1 MRTYTYI
8 QKITTRVKRIKTKLF
23 YNHLSFLI
31 LLSLFAS
38 PAISQLYTATGANAA
53 SITPV
58 ITNFRTALGT
68 LNPNVPGPL
77 PPGRREINW
86 DGVPDAL
93 SAPNNLPANF
103 FNVNSPRGVV
113 FSTPG
118 TGFQVSTNAVV
129 APVEFGNID
138 PTYPALFAPFSAQR
152 LFTALGSNI
161 TDINFFVPGTN
172 IPALT
177 RAFGVVFSD
186 VDLTS
191 ITRIQYFDKNGT
203 QLGNF
208 DAQAFAGNETFSFV
222 GFDFGNPIIARVRIT
237 TGNNAL
243 GAGITEVLPTR
254 DLVVMDDFI
263 YGEPVGIT
271 TCTPTTTVTEGD
283 LSPGGL
289 ASFGVT
295 SGPGTVTVD
304 HINSGTGLQSL
315 TVVGVPINATVNIP
329 AFTPGTFNPVTVTFT
344 ATDPALPVDFTLR
357 AASVTQS
364 IFIRVRCTPP
374 APPPCT
380 PSTTVT
386 EDPAFPFGL
395 ASFGVASGPGSVT
408 IDHINA
414 GTGLQSLTVVSV
426 TNAVVTIPA
435 FTPGTFNPVTVT
447 FTVVNPALPVD
458 ITLRAANSTQAIFI
472 RAQCTPPPQCTP
484 TTTVTE
490 GDLNPGGLI
499 TFGVT
504 SGPGS
509 VTIDHVNVGI
519 GTQSITVVGAPVNA
533 IVNIPPFAPGTFSL
547 VRVTFTA
554 INPSLPVDFTLRA
567 AGGFQVA
574 TPTAVFIRVR
584 CDGATPSCIIT
595 CPVNVVQSNDPNQCG
610 AIVTYPAPATTGTC
624 GTVTTT
630 PASGSF
636 FQVGTTTVNVSSTS
650 GQSCSFT
657 VRVNDA
663 QAPSITSCPTVS
675 PFCVNSSGNYT
686 IPALTATDNCP
697 GLTVSYSISGA
708 TTRTGTGN
716 NASGAF
722 NPGTSTIAWTARDAA
737 GNTSTCQTT
746 VAVNVGPTV
755 TIPDAF
761 ALPSGVAANTV
772 YIGYAPASSITL
784 TAIVS
789 GGTPP
794 YTYTWST
801 GSHASSITVSP
812 TVTTTYTVT
821 VTDAN
826 GCTGTASKTIF
837 VVDVRCGKKLDKVQ
851 VCHVPP
857 GNPSNAHGICISA
870 NAVPTHLANGSY
882 LGECINATNTITSKG
897 IYEIEQNVERL
908 TVQTISN
915 PAPAFFTLVTR
926 SNNPNA
932 IQLRV
937 FNVLGKVVEVRNNV
951 AANATLQLG
960 QNYRPGMYYA
970 EVVQGKERV
979 IIKLIKGSK

>member
-1 MRTYTYI
+1 MVSIQLLRYVAYLNNALLYLVRKKRSLALQGLIVTAYDFGAAKVQIQFYILADSSPPFTGFFPLPSLKVIKPINNYTMRTYTFI
-8 QKITTRVKRIKTKLF
+8 QNVTATVKRLKRKLF
-23 YNHLSFLI
+23 YGRLSFLI
-31 LLSLFAS
+31 LFSLLAS
-38 PAISQLYTATGANAA
+38 PAISQPLYLASGANAA
-53 SITPV
+53 ALTPV
-58 ITNFRTALGT
+58 VTNFRTALGA
-68 LNPNVPGPL
+68 LNPNVAGPL

-103 FNVNSPRGVV
+103 FNVNSPRGVI

-118 TGFQVSTNAVV
+118 TGFQLSANAGV

-138 PTYPALFAPFSAQR
+138 PSYPALFATFSPQR

-186 VDLTS
+186 VDLAS
-191 ITRIQYFDKNGT
+191 ITRIQYFDKNGI

-208 DAQAFAGNETFSFV
+208 DAQAFAGNESFSFL
-222 GFDFGNPIIARVRIT
+222 GFDFGVPIIARVRIT

-243 GAGITEVLPTR
+243 GAGIIEVLPTR

-357 AASVTQS
+357 AASVTQA
-364 IFIRVRCTPP
+364 IFIRVRCSPP

-386 EDPAFPFGL
+386 EGDLSPGGL
-395 ASFGVASGPGSVT
+395 ASFGVTSGPGTVT
-408 IDHINA
+408 VDHINS
-414 GTGLQSLTVVSV
+414 GTGLQSFTVVGV
-426 TNAVVTIPA
+426 PINATVNIPA

-447 FTVVNPALPVD
+447 FTATNPA
-458 ITLRAANSTQAIFI
+458 
-472 RAQCTPPPQCTP
+472 
-484 TTTVTE
+484 
-490 GDLNPGGLI
+490 
-499 TFGVT
+499 
-504 SGPGS
+504 
-509 VTIDHVNVGI
+509 
-519 GTQSITVVGAPVNA
+519 
-533 IVNIPPFAPGTFSL
+533 
-547 VRVTFTA
+547 
-554 INPSLPVDFTLRA
+554 LPVDFTLRA
-567 AGGFQVA
+567 ASVTQA
-574 TPTAVFIRVR
+574 IFIRVR
-584 CDGATPSCIIT
+584 CAGATPSCIIT
-595 CPVNVVQSNDPNQCG
+595 CPANMIVSNDPNQCG
-610 AIVTYPAPATTGTC
+610 AVVNYPAPLTTGSC
-624 GTVTTT
+624 GTITAT

-636 FQVGTTTVNVSSTS
+636 FPVGTTTVNVSSTA

-675 PFCVNSSGNYT
+675 PFCVNSTGNYT

-697 GLTVSYSISGA
+697 GLTVSFSISGA

-722 NPGTSTIAWTARDAA
+722 AVGTSTINWTIRDVA
-737 GNTSTCQTT
+737 GNASTCQTT
-746 VAVNVGPTV
+746 VRVNVGPTV

-772 YIGYAPASSITL
+772 YIGYAPASSIML
-784 TAIVS
+784 TANAS
-789 GGTPP
+789 GGSPP

-870 NAVPTHLANGSY
+870 NAVPAHLANGSY
-882 LGECINATNTITSKG
+882 LGECINATNTITSKGISSKG

-937 FNVLGKVVEVRNNV
+937 FNVLGKVVEVRNHV
-951 AANATLQLG
+951 AANSTLQLG

-979 IIKLIKGSK
+979 ILKLIKGSK

>member
-23 YNHLSFLI
+23 YGHLSFLI
-31 LLSLFAS
+31 LFFLVAS
-38 PAISQLYTATGANAA
+38 PAISQLYTVSGPNAA
-53 SITPV
+53 AITPIV
-58 ITNFRTALGT
+58 TNFRTALGT

-118 TGFQVSTNAVV
+118 TGFQVSANAGI

-138 PTYPALFAPFSAQR
+138 PSYPALFAPFSAQR
-152 LFTALGSNI
+152 LFTPLGSNI
-161 TDINFFVPGTN
+161 MDINFFIPGTN

-177 RAFGVVFSD
+177 RGFGAVFSD
-186 VDLTS
+186 VDLAS
-191 ITRIQYFDKNGT
+191 ITRIQAFDKNGT
-203 QLGNF
+203 QLFNF
-208 DAQAFAGNETFSFV
+208 DAQAFSGNETFSFV
-222 GFDFGNPIIARVRIT
+222 GFDYGVPIIARVRIT

-263 YGEPVGIT
+263 YGEPVN
-271 TCTPTTTVTEGD
+271 V
-283 LSPGGL
+283 S
-289 ASFGVT
+289 
-295 SGPGTVTVD
+295 
-304 HINSGTGLQSL
+304 
-315 TVVGVPINATVNIP
+315 
-329 AFTPGTFNPVTVTFT
+329 
-344 ATDPALPVDFTLR
+344 
-357 AASVTQS
+357 
-364 IFIRVRCTPP
+364 
-374 APPPCT
+374 PCT
-380 PSTTVT
+380 LTC
-386 EDPAFPFGL
+386 PA
-395 ASFGVASGPGSVT
+395 
-408 IDHINA
+408 N
-414 GTGLQSLTVVSV
+414 
-426 TNAVVTIPA
+426 
-435 FTPGTFNPVTVT
+435 
-447 FTVVNPALPVD
+447 
-458 ITLRAANSTQAIFI
+458 
-472 RAQCTPPPQCTP
+472 
-484 TTTVTE
+484 
-490 GDLNPGGLI
+490 
-499 TFGVT
+499 
-504 SGPGS
+504 
-509 VTIDHVNVGI
+509 
-519 GTQSITVVGAPVNA
+519 ITV
-533 IVNIPPFAPGTFSL
+533 
-547 VRVTFTA
+547 
-554 INPSLPVDFTLRA
+554 
-567 AGGFQVA
+567 
-574 TPTAVFIRVR
+574 
-584 CDGATPSCIIT
+584 
-595 CPVNVVQSNDPNQCG
+595 SNTTGQCG
-610 AIVTYPAPATTGTC
+610 AVVNYAAPTTSGVCGIVTA
-624 GTVTTT
+624 T

-636 FQVGTTTVNVSSTS
+636 FAVGNTTVNVSSTS
-650 GQSCSFT
+650 GQRCSFT

-663 QAPSITSCPTVS
+663 QAPSITSCPVVS
-675 PFCVNSSGNYT
+675 PFCVNSTGNYT

-708 TTRTGTGN
+708 TTRTGTGT

-722 NPGTSTIAWTARDAA
+722 NPGTSIINWTARDAA

-746 VAVNVGPTV
+746 VTVNVGPTV

-772 YIGYAPASSITL
+772 YIGYEPASSITL
-784 TAIVS
+784 TANAS

-794 YTYTWST
+794 YSYTWST

-837 VVDVRCGKKLDKVQ
+837 VVDVRCGNKLDKVQ

-870 NAVPTHLANGSY
+870 NAVPAHLAKGSY

-897 IYEIEQNVERL
+897 ISGKGIYKIEQNVERL

-915 PAPAFFTLVTR
+915 PAPAYFTLVTR

-951 AANATLQLG
+951 AANSTLQLG

-979 IIKLIKGSK
+979 ILKLIKGSK